1 MTVNLADA
9 KVLIAGA
16 EATATAMDRCVSIV
30 VADSRARVVMLM
42 RMDGAPWFTTGI
54 ATAKARTCVDMSAD
68 SGSLAGLQADLPG
81 VWALAD
87 SQVAYPLTCL
97 GGGVVIHDADGAV
110 IGAIA
115 VSGATEEE
123 DVAIAHGG
131 VATWRS

>member
-1 MTVNLADA
+1 MTLNLADA
-9 KVLIAGA
+9 KTLLAGA
-16 EATATAMDRCVSIV
+16 ETTAITMDRTVSIV
-30 VADSRARVVMLM
+30 VTDARARVVMLM

-54 ATAKARTCVDMSAD
+54 ATAKARTCVDMGAD
-68 SGSLAGLQADLPG
+68 SGSLAGLQSDLPG

-87 SQVAYPLTCL
+87 SQVAYPLTSL

-115 VSGATEEE
+115 VSGASEEE
-123 DVAIAHGG
+123 DVAIAQGG